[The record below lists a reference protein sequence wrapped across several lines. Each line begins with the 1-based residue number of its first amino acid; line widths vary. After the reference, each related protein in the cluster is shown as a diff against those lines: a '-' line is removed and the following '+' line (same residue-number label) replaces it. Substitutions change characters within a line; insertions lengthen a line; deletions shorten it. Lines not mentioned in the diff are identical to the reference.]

1 MEEEFE
7 TGELKETLDEHVEHA
22 HGHAEHGGKAAP
34 VAKWIKWLSLSTAMV
49 AVLAAVASL
58 LSGGNSNEAILEK
71 SNAMLN
77 QSLASDQW
85 AYYQAKSVK
94 SALAASEA
102 DIVAETKPDIAKKLV
117 DQSARYKAEGEDIQK
132 KAERFEEEVKENN
145 ERSEALMHKHH
156 KFAITVT
163 LLQIAIAMSAIAALT
178 RRRELW
184 FLGLAVSG
192 GGRGD
197 VRDRRPRVAGGG
209 RAFTRTR

>member
-1 MEEEFE
+1 MEEELE

-22 HGHAEHGGKAAP
+22 HGGHGEHGKPAP
-34 VAKWIKWLSLSTAMV
+34 VAKWVKWLSLSTAMV

-184 FLGLAVSG
+184 FLGLAVS
-192 GGRGD
+192 
-197 VRDRRPRVAGGG
+197 AGGAVMFVTG
-209 RAFTRTR
+209 VLA